1 MRLWSLHPSYLDPMG
16 LVALWREALLAQKV
30 LMGET
35 RGYTAHPQLIRFR
48 AHPDPLSMIVAYLHG
63 VYDEARN
70 RGYRFD
76 SARIGTAP
84 LCGQVEETKG
94 QIIHEWAHLLGKLK
108 KRAPA
113 LYEEYLRIELPGA
126 HPLFKIV
133 PGEKRDWERG

>member
-1 MRLWSLHPSYLDPMG
+1 MRLWSLHPSYLDPKG
-16 LVALWREALLAQKV
+16 LIALWREALLAQKV

-35 RGYTAHPQLIRFR
+35 RGYTRHPQLIRFR
-48 AHPDPLSMIVAYLHG
+48 THPDPLAMIAAYLHG
-63 VYDEARN
+63 VCDEARN

-94 QIIHEWAHLLGKLK
+94 QVYFEWLHLLSKLK

-113 LYEEYLRIELPGA
+113 LYEEYHRIDLPGA

>member
-1 MRLWSLHPSYLDPMG
+1 MRLWSLHPSHLDTKG

-48 AHPDPLSMIVAYLHG
+48 AHPNPLAMIAAYLHG
-63 VYDEARN
+63 VLVEAEK
-70 RGYRFD
+70 RGYRFEGT
-76 SARIGTAP
+76 RIATP
-84 LCGQVEETKG
+84 PFLGQVEETKG
-94 QIIHEWAHLLGKLK
+94 QVYFEWLHLLSKLK

-113 LYEEYLRIELPGA
+113 LYEEYRRIELPGA